1 MRGPLPCSAQRSA
14 RAGWGR
20 AWRASCGLRALTLFH
35 SLEGVT
41 LFGADLAEA
50 DFTGANLKNSNLGQA
65 NLTKATL
72 VDADC
77 SGAILSS
84 ARLDG
89 AVVTNADFTNVIIR
103 ADLLAKLCAAPTT
116 EGTNPVTGE
125 ETRMSLMCP

>member
-1 MRGPLPCSAQRSA
+1 VLRAALGA
-14 RAGWGR
+14 RRLAAR
-20 AWRASCGLRALTLFH
+20 VARVSCVSRALTPLC